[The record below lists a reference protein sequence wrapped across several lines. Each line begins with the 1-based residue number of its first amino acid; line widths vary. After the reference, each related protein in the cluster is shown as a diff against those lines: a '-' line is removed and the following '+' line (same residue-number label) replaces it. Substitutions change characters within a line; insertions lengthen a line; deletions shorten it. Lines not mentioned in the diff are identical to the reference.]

1 MLFKLFFFFLQFTPI
16 SRLFFHVFVPF
27 KFINRGVFFKYFFLF
42 VISDRFAPF
51 FPGLA
56 VGVSDLGP
64 KWVRLLQMGQIRTV
78 FFFKIRCTECQIP
91 KMKYDLKIL
100 VFIYFYYF
108 FANLTHFRLKSDTHF
123 HQLSPSLGQNVV
135 NLAQFVANQSRDSSS
150 WRHKSISLERGK
162 PGNVDHFLYLLH
174 NKQFTK
180 QCY

>member
-1 MLFKLFFFFLQFTPI
+1 
-16 SRLFFHVFVPF
+16 
-27 KFINRGVFFKYFFLF
+27 
-42 VISDRFAPF
+42 
-51 FPGLA
+51 
-56 VGVSDLGP
+56 
-64 KWVRLLQMGQIRTV
+64 
-78 FFFKIRCTECQIP
+78 
-91 KMKYDLKIL
+91 MKYDLKIL

-135 NLAQFVANQSRDSSS
+135 NLAQFVVNQSRDSSS

-180 QCY
+180 QCYWLQWKESNKVCGFKWKTRKAGTFSTTLYCLEKRSQFIVAQITWSVKFPQNISPPSPQQLLLLLQWKFLINIICWIYGFTSNSH